1 MAMSSQPSAAEAAA
15 APRLAFRVEAARA
28 LEHVAA
34 PTVAFELGIESREVP
49 VRSILLDVQLQI
61 AARRR
66 GYDDAAQE
74 RLVELFGT
82 PDRWGST
89 LRTLPWLRTTV
100 VVPPFTGSTTVD
112 VQVPLT
118 YDLDVAAS
126 RYLNA
131 LDEGEVPVELL
142 FSGSVFYLGRD
153 GRLQTTR
160 ITWEAEAE
168 YALPVAVWRQ
178 AMDHHFPGAAW
189 LRLER
194 ESFDRL
200 CLFKAS
206 HQLPTWEATIEKLLG
221 EASEG

>member
-1 MAMSSQPSAAEAAA
+1 VATTPQPRILEAAS
-15 APRLAFRVEAARA
+15 APRLAFRVEGARA
-28 LEHVAA
+28 LEHVAV
-34 PTVAFELGIESREVP
+34 PTIAFDLAIESPNVP

-66 GYDDAAQE
+66 PYDDASQE

-100 VVPPFTGSTTVD
+100 VVPPFSESTSAE
-112 VQVPLT
+112 VQVPLS
-118 YDLDVAAS
+118 YDLEVAAS
-126 RYLNA
+126 RYFNA
-131 LDEGEVPVELL
+131 LRDGDVPVELL
-142 FSGSVFYLGRD
+142 FSGSVFYAAPD

-168 YALPVAVWRQ
+168 HALPVAVWRE
-178 AMDHHFPGAAW
+178 AMDRHFPGVAW

-200 CLFKAS
+200 CLFKAKRA
-206 HQLPTWEATIEKLLG
+206 LPGWEATIEELL
-221 EASEG
+221 EAAEE